1 MSRVSIAAETAARF
15 YTRRHPGYTV
25 AAQYPAYDN
34 GIVVFDSYEIV
45 FVRCSLSHGATFAD
59 NNQTRE
65 QAEAQAI
72 EWMTSNARRIPE
84 GLRMR
89 FDHIAIKC
97 IGDGKAVIRHHVNC
111 FDEE

>member
-25 AAQYPAYDN
+25 AAQHPAYDN

-72 EWMTSNARRIPE
+72 EWMTANARRNAKGERITCATCRRCIEAKP
-84 GLRMR
+84 GDR
-89 FDHIAIKC
+89 IAVH
-97 IGDGKAVIRHHVNC
+97 AH
-111 FDEE
+111 